1 MRKAVIIAI
10 LFCQLVLTGVF
21 AQTNYPIYVTPTL
34 TPPYSLNLSDYSK
47 FGSQKLMVNVT
58 VNDLNI
64 SNLPVK
70 LRIKMETAGI
80 VIENPPTIN
89 ASPIYLDGGSTSILY
104 GKDLLDYFNIKNL
117 VFKGYEKEAYNRT
130 GQLPEGFYKIS
141 VQVLHA
147 HTNRLISNTGTTSAW
162 IAVGKPP
169 VLKIPENEAD
179 LGQFKGMPI
188 TFSWLASNVG
198 SPVSANNIQYKLEM
212 WEMRIDGIAPEVVAA
227 SMPVFHEHTT
237 YNTLYSL
244 YPATLMMEPGM
255 KYAWRVT
262 ASDIAGFVSFEQ
274 KGQSEIRTFVYK
286 ALCDTVTD
294 FTASHRA
301 RNGLFD
307 WEPQS
312 NHTSYNTEIRNPKTG
327 WVSQSQ
333 TFENKVEFFDLEYG
347 TTYELRVQA
356 VCNGDPESTS
366 DFSPWKTLTIPEP
379 EPLIDTASCPDCG
392 CDDMIPNVDLENF
405 QLNEDLKPGDTIV
418 NKTGT
423 TRFIIKTVEPQ
434 GNGVYKGLFLFWAEV
449 WNLKFICEYWDLQ
462 VNKENVIVNMDF
474 ESVYDPQF
482 LVDID
487 ATTNYL
493 NNLANSVNTLTLD
506 ARIKDTLSVNEK
518 ITSIYING
526 GDSVI
531 AVTVD
536 EKGEIHEVVINNN
549 ADDIEK
555 TMIKGK
561 NGEEYVVTKDGQV
574 MGVNEYKQTGGGN
587 ARKIKEHK
595 EKQETENLSS
605 TKEVAFKASDK
616 QKFGFDLYNEEKS
629 ALDTE
634 YPPLKNG
641 YRPAYKSVASFGT
654 DKVGVSENGDNIIFK
669 DEMGIPALKTGEDL
683 TVRGASGGSEVAL
696 YAYQKIN
703 DTTEKVVGK
712 LNIFSFDEQAKKVYI
727 VPVNGAK
734 LPQESELK
742 KTLNK
747 VYAQAVTSW
756 EVVPVDNLED
766 IVFENGKMTHG
777 ESSAFSTYNKDQKT
791 IVKAFE
797 DKNGKLEKDAC
808 YLFFVEDVQYKGRSI
823 AGYMP
828 LQRQVGFIYDN
839 PGNNIVA
846 HELGHGAFNLYHT
859 FSDKRFLA
867 AEHSTQNLM
876 DYKGGTELWKHQWQ
890 LVQSPDKLWF
900 SWAQDEEE
908 GEMEDYL
915 ALKIQELAISLGLRL
930 GENAF
935 ATVHSFK
942 CKNIG
947 DISESTYDVSSYIS
961 SDPELQ
967 AQKVF
972 ISNNKGKSNIVNI
985 IILFKVGESSVQ
997 LEDKSIFGKAIF
1009 GMQPPFLGVVIKKG
1023 GKIIE
1028 CSNQISLLNEFT
1040 CTDESSLVAKFAGED
1055 YKGLYIA
1062 RILKAIHECLGD
1074 QEIDDPNR
1082 KLGDIFYTEYLKD
1095 AQSKEEI
1102 QQLKQVS
1109 DLFNSIA
1116 DLLFSS
1122 NDASTWKEHGDF
1134 FKASYDAYKKDKQ
1147 EKKFE
1152 DYLSRL
1158 EGLIL
1163 SYERRKEL
1171 LSKFE
1176 DREKVA
1182 VLVNT
1187 FSNSE
1192 MEFLSMDLRKHSLNV
1207 LASKELRG
1215 VLRLSEYNQE
1225 ELVLRLLKYIK
1236 KEQIAKLLDE
1246 LRKGDLLNEIDE
1258 GFNDLNTLF
1267 DDNYASLLSVI
1278 DKHVLYAKGIS
1289 DDEAKAGKLAE
1300 LHEQNKFYN
1309 LTGKQEGKAYISASK
1324 VIKEG
1329 EISITISTIAGY
1341 DLVYTK
1347 EPDGPLVQELKPII
1361 QNETIKLKFD
1371 EPVALYHNAYLKGV
1385 DASKRGEIE
1394 LTSALKLHYYLQCNS
1409 NENIKT
1415 KASVIIDVGS
1425 LALGVGVIS
1434 GGVKGTFRLVLAIC
1448 DVASSVTSLLAT
1460 GTEEYLVNKYGAEG
1474 HSYVQ
1479 SMQMISAVLGFV
1491 DLGASG
1497 AAKLKD
1503 LLKDDVVTVGGFLAK
1518 HGDELGIDNET
1529 KELAEQTKKIVDEF
1543 TEYDDEIARLIDNAG
1558 HLGRTFDYDI
1568 SKVSDHI
1575 MSALRNKG
1583 YSDAEIEEIIKINQ
1597 LASFG
1602 SATEAQIFKVRKIV
1616 EECFSLP
1623 TPETKMRKVLP
1634 IEDVHTYHL
1643 GSNNVG
1649 SNPKSVGGFI
1659 AKVEDLDVDNA
1670 DCIYRDLRLD
1680 YDNTKFASNKGFATI
1695 EFETD
1700 HMVDAVRPYDSK
1712 WKETY
1717 DPPQTLTGLTG
1728 SNEKII
1734 PEFCLDQR
1742 INLDDG
1748 AVLRVFNEGGNPD
1761 AVYILKNNVWV
1772 EVFNSVR
1779 RYDISKVSDHIKSG
1793 LRSKGYRDTD
1803 IEEII
1808 KINHLASSAS
1818 AKKAQIDK
1826 VRKIVEDCFPMPT
1839 SETRMRKVLPMED
1852 VEKYHLGKAN
1862 ASNNP
1867 KAVGGFVAKVE
1878 DMKVENAEQVF
1889 KDLRLDYEDTPFSKD
1904 LGFATIEYDHIGNV
1918 VRPYKSKNATGFK
1931 PPQTFTGMTGSYEK
1945 VIPEFRL
1952 EDWVELQ
1959 DGAILRIFDKDGN
1972 TKFAYRLKSNVWE
1985 VIK

>member
-169 VLKIPENEAD
+169 VLKIPENETD

-312 NHTSYNTEIRNPKTG
+312 NHTSYNTEIRNPETG

-366 DFSPWKTLTIPEP
+366 DFTPWKTLSIPEP

-405 QLNEDLKPGDTIV
+405 ELNEDLKPGDTIV

-506 ARIKDTLSVNEK
+506 ARIKDTLSVNEE

-756 EVVPVDNLED
+756 EVVSVDNLED
-766 IVFENGKMTHG
+766 VVFENGKMTHG

-900 SWAQDEEE
+900 SWAQDEKE
-908 GEMEDYL
+908 GESIGINDLICSAKESGVELEGKITCLTPAGIPFTLPDGVTSISFVGINDDIPEGAVTAYFIGKQKYTGIYHRKTKEFHGYSKLINPAEEKINKRYKYTDDKPECVVDNQTATLTDDSDVVLGYIGKCKVELYNIKFKHVKDRLEDGNKTGTGTIDEEKLIFSDEYKSKFGSLKDKAACNIRAKKVFEEKFKPTGFDIKKEVDNEVQKELSNEYINKFAEVLVSAANKYPTAKNDPNLYGDKFYHIINADLLQFENRVENLSLLEHKLQYL
-915 ALKIQELAISLGLRL
+915 KEETGKTIFVIAGYVPFIFDYDNNYSLANDFSTSVYEAASPNLPANFQENTILIVLPFTSVEKYITGVKWQYMMPGIHDASHILKKDFYDGDYKTTYQYIIGAYKWLEKPCRQFVACLNADGTISYDEKDNGNEYGYSYINTVTFYKRPEFDRIRKLNKPDEYIFIASAGGGSTIKNPNYDIEKFEYDIQVINLLEQAKNDPNGWERVTSKIFKEKYITK
-930 GENAF
+930 ENVMMF
-935 ATVHSFK
+935 ATKQAFVTSGFLEWWNELNIAFGSSDADDPHDNYQDLDKYIYGFSKLSVIDPIIYTIIDLAGLIPIVDNFADVAGLAYSSFR
-942 CKNIG
+942 G
-947 DISESTYDVSSYIS
+947 DIDNITAYSVGLAAVGVGSVVFKYG
-961 SDPELQ
+961 PELI
-967 AQKVF
+967 KVVYKGSVWIFDNSKKF
-972 ISNNKGKSNIVNI
+972 IKVLSKADLYDEAAAGLLKFTDPALLKGKSDLFTKLYKEKKISKDQIKEISKLSDDTDKLKKLDEIIDQTIGSVDEIIASLKNKTPFSGWSTKKWDEFMAGFGNSSQKLHKFDANSGLVDSWDILYRNGRTGSGDLSKALTRNMDAIEALNNLRSNTHRLNLGLTDEILGNIAGHYSPHGYANV
-985 IILFKVGESSVQ
+985 LEQ
-997 LEDKSIFGKAIF
+997 LNLLTNFIKKNKGTHLNDFSKIVDQLSKRTTIQKRKGAH
-1009 GMQPPFLGVVIKKG
+1009 GVIKEITENINEYKG
-1023 GKIIE
+1023 KNLTFELDVPNIRQTNRNSKIDIE
-1028 CSNQISLLNEFT
+1028 IGGNRPKYVEVKWMDRKINKDEIIDEFIERDLFNANYLSQISWKQLGNSKLSKSDLINYL
-1040 CTDESSLVAKFAGED
+1040 SSK
-1055 YKGLYIA
+1055 KGKDA
-1062 RILKAIHECLGD
+1062 LKPLFNDGKLQSFFPDVKIRN
-1074 QEIDDPNR
+1074 IDDFIN
-1082 KLGDIFYTEYLKD
+1082 KFNDDT
-1095 AQSKEEI
+1095 
-1102 QQLKQVS
+1102 
-1109 DLFNSIA
+1109 LFNSI
-1116 DLLFSS
+1116 
-1122 NDASTWKEHGDF
+1122 
-1134 FKASYDAYKKDKQ
+1134 FK
-1147 EKKFE
+1147 
-1152 DYLSRL
+1152 
-1158 EGLIL
+1158 
-1163 SYERRKEL
+1163 
-1171 LSKFE
+1171 
-1176 DREKVA
+1176 
-1182 VLVNT
+1182 
-1187 FSNSE
+1187 
-1192 MEFLSMDLRKHSLNV
+1192 
-1207 LASKELRG
+1207 
-1215 VLRLSEYNQE
+1215 
-1225 ELVLRLLKYIK
+1225 
-1236 KEQIAKLLDE
+1236 
-1246 LRKGDLLNEIDE
+1246 
-1258 GFNDLNTLF
+1258 
-1267 DDNYASLLSVI
+1267 
-1278 DKHVLYAKGIS
+1278 
-1289 DDEAKAGKLAE
+1289 
-1300 LHEQNKFYN
+1300 
-1309 LTGKQEGKAYISASK
+1309 
-1324 VIKEG
+1324 
-1329 EISITISTIAGY
+1329 
-1341 DLVYTK
+1341 
-1347 EPDGPLVQELKPII
+1347 
-1361 QNETIKLKFD
+1361 
-1371 EPVALYHNAYLKGV
+1371 
-1385 DASKRGEIE
+1385 
-1394 LTSALKLHYYLQCNS
+1394 
-1409 NENIKT
+1409 
-1415 KASVIIDVGS
+1415 
-1425 LALGVGVIS
+1425 
-1434 GGVKGTFRLVLAIC
+1434 
-1448 DVASSVTSLLAT
+1448 
-1460 GTEEYLVNKYGAEG
+1460 
-1474 HSYVQ
+1474 
-1479 SMQMISAVLGFV
+1479 
-1491 DLGASG
+1491 
-1497 AAKLKD
+1497 
-1503 LLKDDVVTVGGFLAK
+1503 
-1518 HGDELGIDNET
+1518 
-1529 KELAEQTKKIVDEF
+1529 
-1543 TEYDDEIARLIDNAG
+1543 
-1558 HLGRTFDYDI
+1558 
-1568 SKVSDHI
+1568 
-1575 MSALRNKG
+1575 
-1583 YSDAEIEEIIKINQ
+1583 
-1597 LASFG
+1597 
-1602 SATEAQIFKVRKIV
+1602 
-1616 EECFSLP
+1616 
-1623 TPETKMRKVLP
+1623 
-1634 IEDVHTYHL
+1634 
-1643 GSNNVG
+1643 
-1649 SNPKSVGGFI
+1649 
-1659 AKVEDLDVDNA
+1659 
-1670 DCIYRDLRLD
+1670 
-1680 YDNTKFASNKGFATI
+1680 
-1695 EFETD
+1695 
-1700 HMVDAVRPYDSK
+1700 
-1712 WKETY
+1712 
-1717 DPPQTLTGLTG
+1717 
-1728 SNEKII
+1728 
-1734 PEFCLDQR
+1734 
-1742 INLDDG
+1742 
-1748 AVLRVFNEGGNPD
+1748 
-1761 AVYILKNNVWV
+1761 
-1772 EVFNSVR
+1772 
-1779 RYDISKVSDHIKSG
+1779 
-1793 LRSKGYRDTD
+1793 
-1803 IEEII
+1803 
-1808 KINHLASSAS
+1808 
-1818 AKKAQIDK
+1818 
-1826 VRKIVEDCFPMPT
+1826 
-1839 SETRMRKVLPMED
+1839 
-1852 VEKYHLGKAN
+1852 
-1862 ASNNP
+1862 
-1867 KAVGGFVAKVE
+1867 
-1878 DMKVENAEQVF
+1878 
-1889 KDLRLDYEDTPFSKD
+1889 
-1904 LGFATIEYDHIGNV
+1904 
-1918 VRPYKSKNATGFK
+1918 
-1931 PPQTFTGMTGSYEK
+1931 
-1945 VIPEFRL
+1945 
-1952 EDWVELQ
+1952 
-1959 DGAILRIFDKDGN
+1959 
-1972 TKFAYRLKSNVWE
+1972 
-1985 VIK
+1985 